1 MKRLILKRL
10 LISVPL
16 LLAISFTAFILRD
29 IMESDSYE
37 HFQDSQNLPASL
49 RKSEILNRA
58 RAESKDLPL
67 FYISIQPWSYPD
79 TLYRYVIKSE
89 KKRIKGLLNQGVPWP
104 AVQNY
109 LSDEQKMMEGLVDR
123 LDKLNMEEMTS
134 LYEIDALSSKLDALT
149 DSTRAGTLWA
159 TLKSSLQKM
168 KEGRNRFALFIPDL
182 DWHGSNNR
190 FHIWLKKIIRG
201 DWGVSRSDYRPAWI
215 KIREAVSWTLSISL
229 VSLLLVYLISLFL
242 GEWLFRRKEKQKGKI
257 TETFLFFLYS
267 IPRFFLALLMILAF
281 ASDTVSP
288 VLHIFPTPGF
298 FDSDPEAS
306 LPEQWARY
314 GSQLVLP
321 VLCMVLPSLA
331 YLTRIYSSRLRD
343 EKCKPY
349 AFMAWSKGDEE
360 DFITRHHLRRN
371 ALMPLIALLGM
382 EIPALFGGSIVIEV
396 LFNIPGM
403 GRLMLQSILIQDW
416 VIVFNILLLT
426 GAFTL
431 LGKLLAD
438 LLYGLTDPRIRWRA
452 S

>member
-1 MKRLILKRL
+1 MKKLILKRL

-16 LLAISFTAFILRD
+16 LLAIAFTAFILRD

-37 HFQDSQNLPASL
+37 HFQDSQNLPSSL
-49 RKSEILNRA
+49 RKSEIVHRA
-58 RAESKDLPL
+58 KTEFRDLPL
-67 FYISIQPWSYPD
+67 FYISIQPWTYPD
-79 TLYRYVIKSE
+79 TLYRYVMKSD

-109 LSDEQKMMEGLVDR
+109 LSEEQKMMEGLVNR

-134 LYEIDALSSKLDALT
+134 LYEIDALSAKLDAMT
-149 DSTRAGTLWA
+149 DSTRAGVLWL
-159 TLKSSLQKM
+159 TLKGSLQKM
-168 KEGRNRFALFIPDL
+168 KEGRNRFALFIPSL
-182 DWHGSNNR
+182 DWHGSKNR
-190 FHIWLKKIIRG
+190 FHIWLKKIVRG
-201 DWGVSRSDYRPAWI
+201 DWGVSRSDYRPSWV
-215 KIREAVSWTLSISL
+215 KIREAISWTLSISL
-229 VSLLLVYLISLFL
+229 VSLLMVYLISLFL
-242 GEWLFRRKEKQKGKI
+242 GEWLFRRKEKQKGKL

-267 IPRFFLALLMILAF
+267 IPRFFLAMLMILVF

-298 FDSDPEAS
+298 FDSDPRAS

-331 YLTRIYSSRLRD
+331 YLTRIYSNRLRD

-371 ALMPLIALLGM
+371 ALLPLIALLGM

-416 VIVFNILLLT
+416 VIVFNILLLI
-426 GAFTL
+426 GAFTI

-438 LLYGLTDPRIRWRA
+438 LLYGLTDPRIRWKA
-452 S
+452 V

>member
-16 LLAISFTAFILRD
+16 LLAISFTAFLLRD
-29 IMESDSYE
+29 IMESDSFE
-37 HFQDSQNLPASL
+37 HFQDSQNRPASL

-58 RAESKDLPL
+58 RAESRDLPL
-67 FYISIQPWSYPD
+67 FYVSIQPWSYPD

-89 KKRIKGLLNQGVPWP
+89 KNRIKGFLNQGVPWP
-104 AVQNY
+104 AVRKY
-109 LSDEQKMMEGLVDR
+109 LSDEQMMMEGLANR
-123 LDKLNMEEMTS
+123 LDKLLMEEVS
-134 LYEIDALSSKLDALT
+134 RLDEFEAISEKLDAMT
-149 DSTRAGTLWA
+149 DSTRAGAHWV
-159 TLKSSLQKM
+159 TLKGSLQEM
-168 KEGRNRFALFIPDL
+168 KGGRNRFALFIPGP

-190 FHIWLKKIIRG
+190 FHIWLKKILRG
-201 DWGVSRSDYRPAWI
+201 DWGLSRSDFRPAWV
-215 KIREAVSWTLSISL
+215 KIREAVSWTLSMSL

-242 GEWLFRRKEKQKGKI
+242 GEWLFRRKQKQKGRI

-267 IPRFFLALLMILAF
+267 IPRFFLALMLILVF

-288 VLHIFPTPGF
+288 FLHLFPSPGF
-298 FDSDPEAS
+298 FDSDPDAS
-306 LPEQWARY
+306 IPEQWARY

-343 EKCKPY
+343 EKNKPY
-349 AFMAWSKGDEE
+349 AFMAWSRGDGE

-371 ALMPLIALLGM
+371 ALLPLIALLGM

-416 VIVFNILLLT
+416 VIVFNILLLI
-426 GAFTL
+426 GVFTI

-438 LLYGLTDPRIRWRA
+438 LLYGLTDPRIRWK
-452 S
+452 SS